1 MKTERLIGLTVFLGI
16 FLSFIFVFYPNKNSS
31 DSSNTILSVQNTEI
45 PNLIEDSNVIP
56 NEISPNERF
65 RNFSESDFDF
75 FVYRAHILSSK
86 KNANNLKDKINNGGL
101 PSFIEPFGDKK
112 ELFAVYVG
120 PFLTED
126 DIVNNIK
133 LIQDLSESK
142 KGEISKWKL

>member
-16 FLSFIFVFYPNKNSS
+16 FISFIFVFYPSK
-31 DSSNTILSVQNTEI
+31 DGSNTILSEQNAEI
-45 PNLIEDSNVIP
+45 PNLIEDSNVITD
-56 NEISPNERF
+56 ELSPNERF
-65 RNFSESDFDF
+65 KNFSESDFDF

-86 KNANNLKDKINNGGL
+86 KNANNLKDKINNGGIT
-101 PSFIEPFGDKK
+101 SFVEPFGDKK

>member
-16 FLSFIFVFYPNKNSS
+16 FLSFIFVFYPSKDSS

-56 NEISPNERF
+56 NELSPNERF
-65 RNFSESDFDF
+65 RNFSESDFEF

>member
-16 FLSFIFVFYPNKNSS
+16 FISFIFVFYPNKDSS

-56 NEISPNERF
+56 NELSPNERF

>member
-1 MKTERLIGLTVFLGI
+1 MNLNRLVGSTVFISILLTLI
-16 FLSFIFVFYPNKNSS
+16 LYFYPS
-31 DSSNTILSVQNTEI
+31 DVSNQ
-45 PNLIEDSNVIP
+45 NVISKVTESEDA
-56 NEISPNERF
+56 EIMIDNSDVNVNKF
-65 RNFSESDFDF
+65 KVFSESDFDF

>member
-16 FLSFIFVFYPNKNSS
+16 FISFIFVFYPNKDSS

-56 NEISPNERF
+56 NELSPNERF
-65 RNFSESDFDF
+65 KNFSESDFDF

>member
-16 FLSFIFVFYPNKNSS
+16 FISLIFVFYPNKNSS

-56 NEISPNERF
+56 NKLSPNERF

-142 KGEISKWKL
+142 KGEISRWKL

>member
-16 FLSFIFVFYPNKNSS
+16 FISFIFVFYPNKNSS

-56 NEISPNERF
+56 NELSPNERF

>member
-45 PNLIEDSNVIP
+45 PNLIENSNVIL
-56 NEISPNERF
+56 NELSSNERF

>member
-1 MKTERLIGLTVFLGI
+1 LKTERLIGLTVFLGI

-31 DSSNTILSVQNTEI
+31 NSSNTILSVQNTEI
-45 PNLIEDSNVIP
+45 PNLIEDSNVIL
-56 NEISPNERF
+56 NELSSNERF

>member
-16 FLSFIFVFYPNKNSS
+16 FISLIFVFYPNKDSS

-56 NEISPNERF
+56 NELSPNERF

-75 FVYRAHILSSK
+75 FVYRANILSSK

>member
-16 FLSFIFVFYPNKNSS
+16 FVSFMFFFYPIK
-31 DSSNTILSVQNTEI
+31 DSSNTILTEQDTEI
-45 PNLIEDSNVIP
+45 PNLIEESNFIP
-56 NEISPNERF
+56 NELSPKEGF
-65 RNFSESDFDF
+65 KNFSESDFDF

-86 KNANNLKDKINNGGL
+86 KNAENLKDKINNGGL
-101 PSFIEPFGDKK
+101 PSFVEPFGDKK
-112 ELFAVYVG
+112 ELFTVYVG

-142 KGEISKWKL
+142 NGEISKWKL

>member
-16 FLSFIFVFYPNKNSS
+16 FIFLIIVFYPNKNSS

-45 PNLIEDSNVIP
+45 PNLIEDSKVIL
-56 NEISPNERF
+56 NELSSNERF

>member
-16 FLSFIFVFYPNKNSS
+16 FISFIFVFYPNKDSS
-31 DSSNTILSVQNTEI
+31 DSSNTILSMQNTEI

-86 KNANNLKDKINNGGL
+86 KNANNLKDKINNGGF

>member
-16 FLSFIFVFYPNKNSS
+16 LISFIFVFYPNKDSS
-31 DSSNTILSVQNTEI
+31 DSFNTILSVQNTEI

-56 NEISPNERF
+56 NELSPNERF
-65 RNFSESDFDF
+65 KNFSESDFDF

-142 KGEISKWKL
+142 KGEISRWKL

>member
-16 FLSFIFVFYPNKNSS
+16 FLSFIFVFYPSK

-56 NEISPNERF
+56 NELSPNERF

>member
-31 DSSNTILSVQNTEI
+31 ESSNTILSVQNTEI

-56 NEISPNERF
+56 NELSPNERF

>member
-16 FLSFIFVFYPNKNSS
+16 FISLIFVFYPNKNSS

-56 NEISPNERF
+56 NGLSPNERF

>member
-16 FLSFIFVFYPNKNSS
+16 FLSFIFVFYPSKDSS
-31 DSSNTILSVQNTEI
+31 NSSNTILSVQNTEI

-56 NEISPNERF
+56 NGLSPNERF

>member
-1 MKTERLIGLTVFLGI
+1 LKSERLIGLTVFLGI
-16 FLSFIFVFYPNKNSS
+16 FISFIFVFYPNKDSS

-56 NEISPNERF
+56 NELSPNERF

>member
-1 MKTERLIGLTVFLGI
+1 MNTERFIGLIVFLGI
-16 FLSFIFVFYPNKNSS
+16 FISFIFVFYPNKNSS

-56 NEISPNERF
+56 NELSPNERF

>member
-1 MKTERLIGLTVFLGI
+1 LKTERLIGLTVFLGI
-16 FLSFIFVFYPNKNSS
+16 FLSFIFVFYPSKDSS

-56 NEISPNERF
+56 NELSPNERF

-75 FVYRAHILSSK
+75 FVYRAHILSSN

-101 PSFIEPFGDKK
+101 PSFVEPFGDKE

>member
-16 FLSFIFVFYPNKNSS
+16 FISFIFVFYPSK
-31 DSSNTILSVQNTEI
+31 DSSNTILLVQNTEI

-56 NEISPNERF
+56 NELSPNERF

-112 ELFAVYVG
+112 ELFAVS
-120 PFLTED
+120 TEL
-126 DIVNNIK
+126 VK
-133 LIQDLSESK
+133 SS
-142 KGEISKWKL
+142 

>member
-16 FLSFIFVFYPNKNSS
+16 FISLIFVFYPNKNSS

-56 NEISPNERF
+56 NELSPNERF

-86 KNANNLKDKINNGGL
+86 KNANNLKDKINNGGF

>member
-16 FLSFIFVFYPNKNSS
+16 FISLIFVFYPNKNSS

-45 PNLIEDSNVIP
+45 PILIEDSKVIL
-56 NEISPNERF
+56 NELSSNERF

-86 KNANNLKDKINNGGL
+86 KNANNLKDKINNGGF

>member
-45 PNLIEDSNVIP
+45 PNLIEDSNVIL
-56 NEISPNERF
+56 NELSSNERF

-75 FVYRAHILSSK
+75 YVYRAHILSSK

>member
-16 FLSFIFVFYPNKNSS
+16 FISLIFVFYPNKNSS

-56 NEISPNERF
+56 NEPSPNERF

-86 KNANNLKDKINNGGL
+86 NNANNLKDKINNGGL

>member
-16 FLSFIFVFYPNKNSS
+16 FISFIFVFYPNKDSS
-31 DSSNTILSVQNTEI
+31 DSSNTILSMQNTEI

>member
-16 FLSFIFVFYPNKNSS
+16 FLSFIFVFYPNKDSS

-56 NEISPNERF
+56 NELSPNERF

>member
-1 MKTERLIGLTVFLGI
+1 LKTERLIGLTVFLGI
-16 FLSFIFVFYPNKNSS
+16 FLSFIFVFYPSKDSS

-56 NEISPNERF
+56 NELSPNERF

>member
-1 MKTERLIGLTVFLGI
+1 MF
-16 FLSFIFVFYPNKNSS
+16 FFYPIK
-31 DSSNTILSVQNTEI
+31 DSSNTILAEQDTGI
-45 PNLIEDSNVIP
+45 PNLIEESNFIP
-56 NEISPNERF
+56 NELSPKEGF
-65 RNFSESDFDF
+65 KNFSESDFDF

-86 KNANNLKDKINNGGL
+86 KNAENLKDKINNGGL
-101 PSFIEPFGDKK
+101 PSFVEPFGDKK
-112 ELFAVYVG
+112 ELFTVYVG